1 MKTLDQETTKTID
14 ALIRKADAGGFT
26 GYAATWWTL
35 DNAGDVM
42 VKGAFADDIERIKRE
57 IIVTDINHDFDDP
70 LGKIV
75 DAKEDGYGLLVTA
88 KFSDVESVK
97 DTRTLIND
105 RVIQW
110 LSLTFATIDAEFITP
125 DELTRLWM
133 SVGYQPNEDDLRRI
147 KCVDVIRLVRKAK
160 LREVTPATMPINH
173 QAVIMTSKSE
183 AYDKS
188 PKSVK
193 HLARRAMQAC
203 DTMKSQDRIQAVVDL
218 LTSVADHARMKLDAK
233 VQPVEAVAETV
244 DVAENEAHAALELAI
259 ALG

>member
-1 MKTLDQETTKTID
+1 MKTLDPMTTKTVD
-14 ALIRKADAGGFT
+14 VLIRKADAGGFT

-42 VKGAFADDIERIKRE
+42 HKGSFAEDLERIVRE
-57 IIVTDINHDFDDP
+57 VFVTDVNHEFDEP
-70 LGKIV
+70 LGKLIS
-75 DAKEDGYGLLVTA
+75 AKEDDFGLLVA
-88 KFSDVESVK
+88 SKYSDVEAVK

-110 LSLTFATIDAEFITP
+110 LSLTFVTEDAEFITP
-125 DELTRLWM
+125 SELMQLWLA
-133 SVGYQPNEDDLRRI
+133 VGYQPNDDDLRRI
-147 KCVDVIRLVRKAK
+147 KCVDIIRLVKKAK
-160 LREVTPATMPINH
+160 LREVTPATKPINH
-173 QAVIMTSKSE
+173 QAVILTSKSE
-183 AYDKS
+183 AFGNS

-218 LTSVADHARMKLDAK
+218 LTSVVDHARMKLDAK

-244 DVAENEAHAALELAI
+244 DVAENEARAALELAI
-259 ALG
+259 AIG

>member
-1 MKTLDQETTKTID
+1 MSTIDRETTKTID

-42 VKGAFADDIERIKRE
+42 VRGSFADDIERIKRE
-57 IIVTDINHDFDDP
+57 IVVTDINHDFDDP

-75 DAKEDGYGLLVTA
+75 DAKEDDYGLLVEA

-105 RVIQW
+105 RVVQW

-147 KCVDVIRLVRKAK
+147 KCVDVIRIVRKAK
-160 LREVTPATMPINH
+160 LREVTPATKPINH
-173 QAVIMTSKSE
+173 QAVILTSKSE
-183 AYDKS
+183 AFGKS
-188 PKSVK
+188 PRAIKA
-193 HLARRAMQAC
+193 LARRAMQAC
-203 DTMKSQDRIQAVVDL
+203 DTMKSADRLQAVVDL
-218 LTSVADHARMKLDAK
+218 LTSVADHARMKIDNE
-233 VQPVEAVAETV
+233 VPSVEAVAETV
-244 DVAENEAHAALELAI
+244 DASEVEALAALELAI